1 MSTHPGDKPVL
12 RFLAYAMGLGA
23 FLIFPLLALILTSLF
38 SAKPVNVV
46 KVQAEER
53 SKLLKPIKE
62 AQHAAVTTVGWVDQK
77 AGLVRL
83 PVEQAMPLALAQM
96 KAQKP
101 KKSEFLVP
109 GSPTQLKMMEQPAA
123 PATPAPA
130 PAAPA
135 TPAPAPAAPATP
147 TPAPAAPATPTPA
160 PAAPATPAPTPAAPA
175 TPTPAPAAPA
185 TPAPAAPATPA
196 PAPAPGN

>member
-38 SAKPVNVV
+38 SAKPDNVV
-46 KVQAEER
+46 KEQGEER
-53 SKLLKPIKE
+53 TKLLKPVKD
-62 AQHAAVTTVGWVDQK
+62 AQHTAITTAGWVDQK

-83 PVEQAMPLALAQM
+83 PVDQAIPLAVAQLQ
-96 KAQKP
+96 AQKA

-109 GSPTQLKMMEQPAA
+109 GSPTQLKMMEQQSAPPAPAPAAPAVPATPAPTPAPAPEAPATPAPTPAVPATPAPTPAPVPAA

-135 TPAPAPAAPATP
+135 TPAPAPAPA
-147 TPAPAAPATPTPA
+147 
-160 PAAPATPAPTPAAPA
+160 
-175 TPTPAPAAPA
+175 
-185 TPAPAAPATPA
+185 
-196 PAPAPGN
+196 APAPGN